1 MKYDVVIFGMNKYR
15 DWQVKENR
23 NRNYYVLNE
32 ILKRPDVAKV
42 LYVDYL
48 PIRRKEALRDYFFL
62 KLKWFSQV
70 KHRTLFSICQEI
82 LPNKFYRYSTVFSV
96 ISWNY
101 LYNDLKKVLHKLGFN
116 NLLLWSYYPLNVD
129 FFELF
134 EKKITVFDIDSDW
147 QQKSSL
153 RKGKKIDYIDV
164 LRKNYNSM
172 ANQADY
178 IFTASDALLEIF
190 MGHDRSFWLPDRS
203 DWGKLVNEMFNI
215 INKH

>member
-1 MKYDVVIFGMNKYR
+1 MKYDIVIFGMNKYR
-15 DWQVKENR
+15 DWQVKEKR

-32 ILKRPDVAKV
+32 ILKRSDVGKV

-48 PIRRKEALRDYFFL
+48 PIRRKEALKDYFFL
-62 KLKWFSQV
+62 KKQWFNQT
-70 KHRTLFSICQEI
+70 KHRTLFSVCQEV
-82 LPNKFYRYSTVFSV
+82 LPGKFFHYNTVFSV
-96 ISWNY
+96 ISWHY
-101 LYNDLKKVLHKLGFN
+101 LYKDLKKVLNKLGFN

-134 EKKITVFDIDSDW
+134 DKKITVFDIDSDW
-147 QQKSSL
+147 QQKSAL
-153 RKGKKIDYIDV
+153 QGGKKIDYIDV

-178 IFTASDALLEIF
+178 IFTASDELLEIF
-190 MGHDRSFWLPDRS
+190 MGHDRSFWLPDKS
-203 DWGKLVNEMFNI
+203 DWSELVNEMFNI